1 MSPPHPSWSLCTPLL
16 RLEVPAVFARCLR
29 TAGWQCAKPPTPTPT
44 PTLTLMAR
52 RSQFVALRPRHH
64 AGELEVVVPAVRP
77 RGDGELC
84 LGAGVLGAPIAPAAL
99 AAFLLP

>member
-1 MSPPHPSWSLCTPLL
+1 
-16 RLEVPAVFARCLR
+16 
-29 TAGWQCAKPPTPTPT
+29 
-44 PTLTLMAR
+44 
-52 RSQFVALRPRHH
+52 
-64 AGELEVVVPAVRP
+64 VVPAVRP